1 MDVEQ
6 LRLDVAEGIVEGDRL
21 VDLIA
26 SQQELFQQLQK
37 QNEDLKQ
44 QIENLK
50 QRLEK
55 NPTPRLDES
64 YSEKA
69 EEKRQAKAQG
79 KPKKRKKPKRKGR
92 LTTAEKIAKAARTQ
106 KVYPDGCDPQDC
118 KVSHTRVAWR
128 LEDGRA
134 VLVAYEIYRRG
145 NHFGQPPGVP
155 GKGEFGMEILIA
167 LAYQV
172 YTLGLSLDKAC
183 QVLGF
188 FQGLTLTKSQA
199 NALLNQL
206 ARAWEPE
213 FDTLCMLLA
222 NSAVVYCDETGWSIN
237 SVWAFLTT
245 TLTVM
250 FYGVHK
256 DGQTLQQILDKATFK
271 GVLVSDDAA
280 IYQGFSK
287 SQKCWAHLIR
297 KAIKLTLQAPE
308 NKTYRNFTDELI
320 ALYRRAK
327 RLAGDQRYGAAGRQR
342 RVAELD
348 DELLELCYAR
358 WVDEEQERDGPEG
371 DYRRLVHEIMR
382 LMLAEELFVF
392 VTTDGVEGNN
402 NPSERELRD
411 DAQRRATG
419 RTNKAPS
426 GAKRQSI
433 ISSVLRTLGKQLSE
447 FTLASVIAEVQRWVE
462 RGRSCFTDQAK
473 ASGLSRPPPA
483 ANQRSLL
490 DRIILDV
497 DQPQTA

>member
-6 LRLDVAEGIVEGDRL
+6 LRQDVAEGTVKLDGLVELIV
-21 VDLIA
+21 
-26 SQQELFQQLQK
+26 SQQKLIGQLQGHVE
-37 QNEDLKQ
+37 QLEEQVRRLKE
-44 QIENLK
+44 QIG
-50 QRLEK
+50 K
-55 NPTPRLDES
+55 NPTDRLDES

-69 EEKRQAKAQG
+69 EDKRKAQAQG
-79 KPKKRKKPKRKGR
+79 KPKKRNKPKRSGR
-92 LTTAEKIAKAARTQ
+92 LSTAEKIARASRTE
-106 KVYPDGCDPQDC
+106 KVYPDGCDPESC
-118 KVSHTRVAWR
+118 KLSHTRVAWR

-134 VLVAYEIYRRG
+134 VLIAYDIYRCA
-145 NHFGQPPGVP
+145 NNYGQPPGVP
-155 GKGEFGMEILIA
+155 GRGEFGMEILIA

-188 FQGLTLTKSQA
+188 FQGLALTKSQA

-206 ARAWEPE
+206 ARAWETE

-237 SVWAFLTT
+237 SVWAFLTD

-256 DGQTLQQILDKATFK
+256 EGQTLQQILDKATFD
-271 GVLVSDDAA
+271 GVLISDDAA

-308 NKTYRNFTDELI
+308 NQTYRQFTDSLLAI
-320 ALYRRAK
+320 YRRAK
-327 RLAGDQRYGAAGRQR
+327 RVAGDQRYSDKGRRR

-348 DELLELCYAR
+348 DELLALCGAR
-358 WVDEEQERDGPEG
+358 WVDENQEAEGAEG
-371 DYRRLVHEIMR
+371 DYRRLVNEIMR
-382 LMLAEELFVF
+382 LMLAQELFVF
-392 VTTDGVEGNN
+392 VTTDGVDGNN
-402 NPSERELRD
+402 NASERALRD
-411 DAQRRATG
+411 DAQRRGTG
-419 RTNKAPS
+419 RTNKTPR
-426 GAKRQSI
+426 GARRQTI
-433 ISSVLRTLGKQLSE
+433 ITSVLRTLGKQLSE
-447 FTLASVIAEVQRWVE
+447 FTLASVIAEVQRWVDC
-462 RGRSCFTDQAK
+462 GRSCFTDQAE
-473 ASGLSRPPPA
+473 AVNLSRPPPN

-497 DQPQTA
+497 DTPQIA

>member
-6 LRLDVAEGIVEGDRL
+6 LRQDVAEGTVDVDRL

-26 SQQELFQQLQK
+26 SQQKLIQQLQA
-37 QNEDLKQ
+37 
-44 QIENLK
+44 QIEKLQAQIEKLK
-50 QRLEK
+50 EQIEK
-55 NPTPRLDES
+55 NPTERLDEP

-69 EEKRQAKAQG
+69 EEKRQADAQG

-92 LTTAEKIAKAARTQ
+92 LTTAEKIAKAARTE
-106 KVYPDGCDPQDC
+106 KVYPDGCDPLVC
-118 KVSHTRVAWR
+118 KLSHTRVAWR

-145 NHFGQPPGVP
+145 NDFGQPAGIP

-188 FQGLTLTKSQA
+188 FQGLSLTKSQA

-222 NSAVVYCDETGWSIN
+222 NSAVVYCDETSWSIN
-237 SVWAFLTT
+237 SVWAFLTD

-256 DGQTLQQILDKATFK
+256 DGETLQQILDKAEFK
-271 GVLVSDDAA
+271 GALVSDDAA

-287 SQKCWAHLIR
+287 AQKCWAHLIR

-308 NKTYRNFTDELI
+308 NKTYREFADRLI
-320 ALYRRAK
+320 AIYRRAK
-327 RLAGDQRYGAAGRQR
+327 RLAADQRYRDAGRQR

-358 WVDEEQERDGPEG
+358 WVDEEQEMEGPEG

-382 LMLAEELFVF
+382 LMLAQELFVF

-402 NPSERELRD
+402 NSSERELRD
-411 DAQRRATG
+411 DAQRRDTG

-433 ISSVLRTLGKQLSE
+433 ISSVLRTLGKQLRE
-447 FTLASVIAEVQRWVE
+447 FTLAHVIAEVQRWVE
-462 RGRSCFTDQAK
+462 RGRSCFTEQAEV
-473 ASGLSRPPPA
+473 AGLTRPQPPP
-483 ANQRSLL
+483 QRSLL